1 MPSCPKWHNSLG
13 FGHTMTAWPMIGILI
28 FPDFQLLDA
37 AGPISAF
44 EIAARCIG
52 KPPLI
57 RVLAAKP
64 GLVRSSSGVEM
75 MARDF
80 KSANAIT
87 TLVVAGGT
95 GVADAARCEV
105 TRAFVQRLAKRGMR
119 VASVCSGA
127 YVLAEAGLLDGRRA
141 TTHWGRTREFVA
153 RYPRIKF
160 EPDRI
165 FTRDGNVWTSAGISA
180 GIDLAL
186 AMITEDH
193 GEEIAQQT
201 ARQLVL
207 YHRRSGGQSQFSS
220 LLELK
225 TPNGRFGTLLSWAR
239 ENLDAPLSVEDLADR
254 AGMSARHFARAFA
267 AETGTTPSKAVER
280 LRLEVARERV
290 QSSREAIE
298 RVAETTGFRDPERMR
313 RAFIRAFGQPP
324 QALRRAARA
333 G

>member
-1 MPSCPKWHNSLG
+1 
-13 FGHTMTAWPMIGILI
+13 MIGVLI

-44 EIAARCIG
+44 EIAARFSG
-52 KPPLI
+52 HPLALKVI
-57 RVLAAKP
+57 AMTP
-64 GLVRSSSGVEM
+64 GPVRSSSGAEM
-75 MARDF
+75 LARGLRP
-80 KSANAIT
+80 SAAIT
-87 TLVVAGGT
+87 TLVVAGGE
-95 GVADAARCEV
+95 GVRAAAKCAR
-105 TRAFVQRLAKRGMR
+105 TLAFVRGLAKRGVR
-119 VASVCSGA
+119 IASVCSGA

-141 TTHWGRTREFVA
+141 TTHWQRTTHFLA
-153 RYPRIKF
+153 AYPKVKL

-193 GEEIAQQT
+193 GEEVAQKT

-225 TPNGRFGTLLSWAR
+225 ASSGRFGPLLAWAR
-239 ENLDAPLSVEDLADR
+239 EHLDAPLTVEDMAEQ
-254 AGMSARHFARAFA
+254 AGMSSRHFTRAFV

-280 LRLEVARERV
+280 LRIEVARQRV
-290 QSSREAIE
+290 QSSGEAIE
-298 RVAETTGFRDPERMR
+298 RVAEATGFRDPERMR

-324 QALRRAARA
+324 QSLRRAARV